1 MGLIWWPF
9 QTPET
14 SVPRT
19 LHYLLE
25 PQIRNTLADRK
36 HFIRWVLSPCSGSS
50 HCKLL
55 FILPCF
61 SLLLTL
67 PSGLI
72 HWFSTASVSKP
83 VPITATF
90 SPPQTEGLQALKMW
104 DDSTYC
110 RDTLSLPQV
119 CAAILVL
126 PALFFSYIWSSS
138 WVLVNECDWKWCGLF
153 PGLMHWESPSLLL
166 PFCRLV

>member
-1 MGLIWWPF
+1 MAAVCTHTLSQKTSQGKKASKFKWALFGDHSF

-25 PQIRNTLADRK
+25 PQIRNTLANHK

-55 FILPCF
+55 FILPYF
-61 SLLLTL
+61 SLLLTH

-83 VPITATF
+83 VLITATF
-90 SPPQTEGLQALKMW
+90 SPPQTEGSSGFEDVWWFYLLQRL
-104 DDSTYC
+104 T
-110 RDTLSLPQV
+110 
-119 CAAILVL
+119 
-126 PALFFSYIWSSS
+126 FSSS
-138 WVLVNECDWKWCGLF
+138 GVCNYTSFASFVFQLYMVI
-153 PGLMHWESPSLLL
+153 
-166 PFCRLV
+166 

>member
-19 LHYLLE
+19 LHDLLE
-25 PQIRNTLADRK
+25 SQIRNTLADRK

-55 FILPCF
+55 FILPYF
-61 SLLLTL
+61 SFLLTL

-83 VPITATF
+83 VLIMAMF
-90 SPPQTEGLQALKMW
+90 SPPQTEGSSGFEDVWWFYLPQRL
-104 DDSTYC
+104 
-110 RDTLSLPQV
+110 TLSLPQV
-119 CAAILVL
+119 CAATLVL
-126 PALFFSYIWSSS
+126 PTLFFSYIWSSG

-153 PGLMHWESPSLLL
+153 PGLMH
-166 PFCRLV
+166 

>member
-14 SVPRT
+14 SIPRT

-36 HFIRWVLSPCSGSS
+36 HFIRWILSPCSGSS
-50 HCKLL
+50 HCKPLS
-55 FILPCF
+55 ILPYF

-83 VPITATF
+83 ALIPDIF
-90 SPPQTEGLQALKMW
+90 SPPETAGSSGFEDVWWFYLLQSLA
-104 DDSTYC
+104 
-110 RDTLSLPQV
+110 LSLPQV
-119 CAAILVL
+119 CAATLVL
-126 PALFFSYIWSSS
+126 PPLFFSYIWSSN

-153 PGLMHWESPSLLL
+153 PGPMH
-166 PFCRLV
+166 